1 MILLA
6 AAAALAIVTQD
17 QTALRNGPQSSAQQQ
32 AVLWQGDALE
42 VRGARLDYLQVYD
55 HRRERGGYVRANQVR
70 LTHLAPE
77 EAPDLLAVARFL
89 RDTSGAES
97 LGIAYV
103 AAYLKA
109 APAERIDA
117 EPFDLL
123 GTMADRLAARA
134 SSRKA
139 LPDDPKLAAHLEVVA
154 SYGVVFASFARDGRM
169 QLCYDGDAFRRVLAM
184 KATPDASARA
194 ALGLTKHECVNPD
207 LPPLDRH
214 ALDRWRA
221 DVLDKVDPA
230 DLSESVKNRIR
241 MRRAGVW
248 SALAFENS
256 RRDLPPADA
265 AGRALAELADV
276 NKNELTDDDQIAY
289 TEAAVRVSASRW
301 GGERLPSPKPG
312 LAIETVVGTEPGQTC
327 VLLVD
332 AKHDAKHALHRRCTF
347 ATVWTASA
355 VANPTGSVLTLAVQP
370 LEAWREVWVFR
381 KTAEGWTVGV
391 LPPATSDPDLGYAE
405 FAGWVP
411 GNRRMLVARE
421 ARVAGRWKRTFE
433 VVRLDTL
440 VTEKHA
446 DAPNSLSTF
455 YRWQSPD
462 WKRQTIAL
470 R

>member
-17 QTALRNGPQSSAQQQ
+17 QAALRNGPQNTAQQQ

-42 VRGARLDYLQVYD
+42 VRGEKLDYLQVYD

-70 LTHLAPE
+70 RTQLAPE

-109 APAERIDA
+109 APAEMIDA

-123 GTMADRLAARA
+123 GTMADRLATRA
-134 SSRKA
+134 SSRQGK
-139 LPDDPKLAAHLEVVA
+139 PDDAKLAAHLEVVA

-169 QLCYDGDAFRRVLAM
+169 QLCYDGDAFRRALAM
-184 KATPDASARA
+184 NAKPEAKARA
-194 ALGLTKHECVNPD
+194 ALGLTRHECVNPD
-207 LPPLDRH
+207 APPLERH

-221 DVLDKVDPA
+221 DVLDKVDST
-230 DLSESVKNRIR
+230 DLAESLKNRVR

-256 RRDLPPADA
+256 RRDLPSADA
-265 AGRALAELADV
+265 AGRALAELGDV

-289 TEAAVRVSASRW
+289 TEAAVRVGASRW
-301 GGERLPSPKPG
+301 GGERMPSPKPG
-312 LAIETVVGTEPGQTC
+312 LAIETIAGEEPGQTC
-327 VLLVD
+327 VLLTD
-332 AKHDAKHALHRRCTF
+332 AKHDAKHALLKRCTF
-347 ATVWTASA
+347 STVWTASA
-355 VANPTGSVLTLAVQP
+355 VVNPAGNVLTLAVQP
-370 LEAWREVWVFR
+370 LEAWREIWVFR
-381 KTAEGWTVGV
+381 KAAEGWTVGV
-391 LPPATSDPDLGYAE
+391 LPPASSDPDLGYAE

-411 GNRRMLVARE
+411 GNKRMLVARE
-421 ARVAGRWKRTFE
+421 ARVAGKWKRAFE

-446 DAPNSLSTF
+446 DAPNSLSVF

-462 WKRQTIAL
+462 WKRQTLAL